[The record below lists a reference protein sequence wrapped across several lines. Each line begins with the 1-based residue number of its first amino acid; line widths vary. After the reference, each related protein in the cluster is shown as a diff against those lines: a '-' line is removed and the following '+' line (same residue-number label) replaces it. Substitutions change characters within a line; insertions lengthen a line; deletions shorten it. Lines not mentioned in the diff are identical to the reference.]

1 MKAHGFS
8 LVELMITIVIVAI
21 LAAIAVPLYTGYEA
35 RARRTAAINALETMA
50 SREEGYYSRYNKY
63 PSSLTAL
70 GYANAMVTTKG
81 GYYDVS
87 IAPPASATTYVLQAI
102 PTAVGNQNK
111 DKCGTFT
118 LDALDNK
125 TAAKPDCWKE

>member
-1 MKAHGFS
+1 MKDGGFS
-8 LVELMITIVIVAI
+8 LIELMITIVIVAI
-21 LAAIAVPLYTGYEA
+21 LTAVAIPLYTSYGE

-63 PSSLTAL
+63 PASLTAL
-70 GYANAMVTTKG
+70 GYANTVVITKG
-81 GYYDVS
+81 GYYRAT
-87 IAPPASATTYVLQAI
+87 IATSGATSYTLQAV

-118 LDALDNK
+118 LDSLGNK
-125 TAAKPDCWKE
+125 TAAKANCWK

>member
-1 MKAHGFS
+1 MKARGFS
-8 LVELMITIVIVAI
+8 LIELMITIIIAAILTAVAI
-21 LAAIAVPLYTGYEA
+21 PLYTGYEA

-63 PSSLTAL
+63 PTSLTAL
-70 GYANAMVTTKG
+70 GYANATVTTKG
-81 GYYDVS
+81 GYYNVS
-87 IAPPASATTYVLQAI
+87 IATPASATTYVLKAV

-118 LDALDNK
+118 LDALGNK
-125 TAAKPDCWKE
+125 TADQTNCWEQ